1 MKLVT
6 NSVPVITN
14 GMYPAINIDGNSADW
29 SKVRMAEAG
38 TVFKVKAVMMNQ
50 VFLENSKHSL
60 QVDASIF
67 REFFTEHQVEV

>member
-14 GMYPAINIDGNSADW
+14 GMYPVINLEGNSADW
-29 SKVRMAEAG
+29 SKVLMAEAG
-38 TVFKVKAVMMNQ
+38 TVFKVKAIMMSQ

-60 QVDASIF
+60 QVDVNLF
-67 REFFTEHQVEV
+67 QEFFTEHQVEV

>member
-14 GMYPAINIDGNSADW
+14 GMCPLINVQGNSADW
-29 SKVRMAEAG
+29 SKVLIAEAG
-38 TVFKVKAVMMNQ
+38 TVFKVKAIMMNQ

-60 QVDASIF
+60 QVDVNLF

>member
-14 GMYPAINIDGNSADW
+14 GVHPVFGVHGNSSDW
-29 SKVRMAEAG
+29 SKVLTAETG
-38 TVFKVKAVMMNQ
+38 TVFKVKAIMMNQ
-50 VFLENSKHSL
+50 VFLENSKHSIW
-60 QVDASIF
+60 VDASIF

>member
-14 GMYPAINIDGNSADW
+14 GMYPAINMEGNSADW
-29 SKVRMAEAG
+29 SKVLMAEAG
-38 TVFKVKAVMMNQ
+38 IVFKVKAVMGNQ
-50 VFLENSKHSL
+50 VFLENSKHS
-60 QVDASIF
+60 VWIDANIF